1 MFNFLIKIKQLRYD
15 SVFRTFS
22 SFKTIE
28 DNILI
33 FVLLTLDSSILNGV
47 EFYEIDLLKIETKLE
62 WLILKQVP
70 TNSKLKVSP
79 TDGS

>member
-62 WLILKQVP
+62 
-70 TNSKLKVSP
+70 
-79 TDGS
+79 